1 LKQVLLFISLCS
13 THTFRTHMVKTA
25 RLSVQQRT
33 EIGESVNKNKSVA
46 QLARQLKVSE
56 PTIKRWQE
64 EGLKPRPN
72 YSDRPGRGRK
82 RIFNTEQVGVIKGW
96 ARKGAVV
103 KKIAGKAYKR
113 FDTKAS
119 KSTFHR
125 VLKSGRYPLVFARVR
140 REKKL
145 SEDNREK
152 REAWCGANKGCH
164 VGRWVFVD
172 AKDMFLYYEDGVN
185 LKMAWQDIDC
195 PPKPMPKNPWQ
206 FRFYGAV
213 SKGHKCT
220 TLFFVPPSPTVG
232 TRQHKSKLP
241 FDAVCFKGVLDWL
254 KGELD
259 GWYPPRKGHVPQV
272 VMDHAKQHTAKI
284 SKDHMHELGIKLVEG
299 YPPQSW
305 DLNIIENVW
314 GMLANN
320 MVGAKEKTPKG
331 WYAMIELA
339 WSQIKQSSI
348 DKLVDGVHDRME
360 AIHAGGGAWVP
371 HH

>member
-1 LKQVLLFISLCS
+1 
-13 THTFRTHMVKTA
+13 MVKTA
-25 RLSVQQRT
+25 RLTVQQRT
-33 EIGESVNKNKSVA
+33 EIGESANGTKSIA

-96 ARKGAVV
+96 ARKGAFV
-103 KKIAGKAYKR
+103 KKIAEDAHRR
-113 FDTKAS
+113 FNTKAS
-119 KSTFHR
+119 KSTIHR
-125 VLKSGRYPLVFARVR
+125 VLKSGRYPLVFAPVR
-140 REKKL
+140 RAKQL
-145 SEDNREK
+145 SQANKVERK
-152 REAWCGANKGCH
+152 AWCGASKGCH
-164 VGRWVFVD
+164 VGKWVFVN
-172 AKDMFLYYEDGVN
+172 AKDLFLYYGDDKN
-185 LKMAWQDIDC
+185 LKMAWQDIGC
-195 PPKPMPKNPWQ
+195 PPKPMPHNPWQ

-232 TRQHKSKLP
+232 TKQHKSKLS
-241 FDAVCFKGVLDWL
+241 FDAECFKGVLDWL
-254 KGELD
+254 RGELD
-259 GWYPPRKGHVPQV
+259 VWYPLGSGHAPQV
-272 VMDHAKQHTAKI
+272 VMDHASQHTAKI
-284 SKDHMHELGIKLVEG
+284 SKVHIHELDIKLVEG

-305 DLNIIENVW
+305 DINIIENVW

-320 MVGAKEKTPKG
+320 MVGAKEKTSKG
-331 WYAMIELA
+331 WYARIEQA

-348 DKLVDGVHDRME
+348 DKLVDGFHDRME
-360 AIHAGGGAWVP
+360 AIHAVGGAWVP

>member
-1 LKQVLLFISLCS
+1 MNVLTLLKQVLLFISLCS
-13 THTFRTHMVKTA
+13 THTFRTQMVKTA

-64 EGLKPRPN
+64 ESLKPRPN

-145 SEDNREK
+145 SEDN
-152 REAWCGANKGCH
+152 
-164 VGRWVFVD
+164 
-172 AKDMFLYYEDGVN
+172 
-185 LKMAWQDIDC
+185 
-195 PPKPMPKNPWQ
+195 
-206 FRFYGAV
+206 
-213 SKGHKCT
+213 
-220 TLFFVPPSPTVG
+220 
-232 TRQHKSKLP
+232 
-241 FDAVCFKGVLDWL
+241 
-254 KGELD
+254 
-259 GWYPPRKGHVPQV
+259 
-272 VMDHAKQHTAKI
+272 
-284 SKDHMHELGIKLVEG
+284 
-299 YPPQSW
+299 
-305 DLNIIENVW
+305 
-314 GMLANN
+314 
-320 MVGAKEKTPKG
+320 
-331 WYAMIELA
+331 
-339 WSQIKQSSI
+339 
-348 DKLVDGVHDRME
+348 
-360 AIHAGGGAWVP
+360 
-371 HH
+371 